1 MYKLVV
7 VELENVVPRRDDDKP
22 NLYVGYVNAQ
32 VEGLD
37 DVVSHSKDW
46 VIGREVELRQDLT
59 RDTIFSRRSRV
70 KIARRKLVSRG

>member
-59 RDTIFSRRSRV
+59 RDTIFSRRSRG